1 MADEINNKKNKNEND
16 DNVEKKNFKLSIL
29 PFLNQYY
36 YKTTYIFN
44 NINTYKNDIF
54 LDFILGYGIL
64 RINNILLNNSFNN
77 TFIIGITIFYI
88 YIWEHWF
95 ILAHHSDLVGFPET
109 INWFCQIIKYGTFML
124 TIFCIREDVLTEIKK
139 PNSFFNL
146 FIILLIIIRL
156 YSLLTYLMANPG
168 PNKIYSNLNLQ
179 NDSNIS
185 SKKYPIFNKKN
196 WIERFSM
203 LTILT
208 LVFPLTF
215 IPSLNFSITFHDIT
229 YTLII
234 GVILI
239 SIGYLYNS
247 VNNVLAIN
255 HAINL
260 ISPFFGSMWRFL
272 HLSLH
277 LGISLV
283 GLALTDIIKNIYVYR
298 NYPNNSYDETL
309 SPSLPTLPTTYYS
322 GLEKF
327 YQSEKFRSIS
337 AEAPPKYKNA
347 NLGKAIHSIDEIKV
361 LLAMA
366 FLLTFISVFLMKFLH
381 KYSTSA
387 IINDSVNNDNNKENI
402 EYNKK
407 KNKEDS
413 PLSSKTKDTKESSV
427 STNIIKSS
435 NYASDK
441 ISSDVQNDMEAVISS
456 ETNCNINNSNSNIS
470 STDDQLNTKKF
481 NFYKLNDNLK
491 NSIIDLANN
500 KKFASPEAHDI
511 INKCSNEKI
520 ANNIMEMNNNAVIT
534 TYVNNSLTIISFF
547 IFLFQILLIL
557 PFLVFNYMKIPISV
571 LLILTFIIVEIELLS
586 ELLLPR
592 VLNITKKGKNIKIL
606 KMSNDNNIKN

>member
-1 MADEINNKKNKNEND
+1 M
-16 DNVEKKNFKLSIL
+16 
-29 PFLNQYY
+29 
-36 YKTTYIFN
+36 
-44 NINTYKNDIF
+44 
-54 LDFILGYGIL
+54 
-64 RINNILLNNSFNN
+64 
-77 TFIIGITIFYI
+77 
-88 YIWEHWF
+88 
-95 ILAHHSDLVGFPET
+95 
-109 INWFCQIIKYGTFML
+109 
-124 TIFCIREDVLTEIKK
+124 
-139 PNSFFNL
+139 
-146 FIILLIIIRL
+146 
-156 YSLLTYLMANPG
+156 
-168 PNKIYSNLNLQ
+168 
-179 NDSNIS
+179 
-185 SKKYPIFNKKN
+185 
-196 WIERFSM
+196 
-203 LTILT
+203 
-208 LVFPLTF
+208 TF